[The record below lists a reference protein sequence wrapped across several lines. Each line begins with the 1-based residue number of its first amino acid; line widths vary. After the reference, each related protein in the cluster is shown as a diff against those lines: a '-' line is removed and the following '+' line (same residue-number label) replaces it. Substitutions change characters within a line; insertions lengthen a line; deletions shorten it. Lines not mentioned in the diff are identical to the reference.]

1 MNYMDYFVK
10 QAEFIYRRNQKIV
23 RLGQVLIALLI
34 IVSVV
39 VLKNSYGEAKV
50 ADQVQ
55 EEIANEIIR
64 FHVLANSNT
73 TEDQEV
79 KLKVKNKVVT
89 YMQEK
94 LSGCTTKDEAKAVI
108 NNEQEEIREIAVEEL
123 RQNGYSYPVK
133 CELSKEYFPVKVYGD
148 LTFPSGEYDAFRILI
163 GNAEGKNW
171 WCVMYPSLCL
181 VNETYSVVPEDSKN
195 KLKNILSED
204 DYEAIDTSDEKI
216 NADASGD
223 LVENNEPD
231 STKVEYHFWLYD
243 ALSSLF

>member
-1 MNYMDYFVK
+1 MNYMDHFVK
-10 QAEFIYRRNQKIV
+10 QAEFIYRRNQKLV

-34 IVSVV
+34 IASVV

-55 EEIANEIIR
+55 QEIANEIIR
-64 FHVLANSNT
+64 FHVLANSNSAK
-73 TEDQEV
+73 DQEV
-79 KLKVKNKVVT
+79 KLKVKNQVVT
-89 YMQEK
+89 YMQDRLNK
-94 LSGCTTKDEAKAVI
+94 CTTKDEAKEVLR
-108 NNEQEEIREIAVEEL
+108 NEQDNIKNVAIEEL
-123 RQNGYSYPVK
+123 RRNGYSYTVK

-195 KLKNILSED
+195 KLKNVLSED
-204 DYEAIDTSDEKI
+204 DYEAIDTSDQEI

-223 LVENNEPD
+223 LVENNEQD
-231 STKVEYHFWLYD
+231 TGKVEYHFWLYD